1 VYATYFSRWS
11 PAAWRWLLVLLALLL
26 GSRAAQAQIVDDST
40 KMVYGPK
47 TTRVIYEREVLRDS
61 LSGTPIDT
69 ALTRFPQERFWLH
82 DTTFQ
87 QNLGAFATASR
98 PLLFQPNL
106 ALGTRFGR
114 NAFDRNTRDGSL
126 APYYDSRS
134 PYSFFRF
141 IQGSEG
147 EQVFEISYT
156 RSFKK
161 NFSVGVDYER
171 IASNQV
177 LATAGNQWLVEH
189 NNFTFFTRFQTEDG
203 RYHLLFNYGASRQ
216 RTREQ
221 GGIWPTDTEAANIA
235 GNKDGIGNN
244 LFNYDA
250 ERTYLT
256 GATNIDDRDQVHLF
270 QSYRLAR
277 RGFTAYHVLDGRRQ
291 YNGYTDTALPRLG
304 DGTLLF
310 YPTLPSLDRQSGV
323 YRNIT
328 ATDDRATYRQ
338 VENTVGLLGRTD
350 RVEYNLYGR
359 VRNAS
364 LAMLTT
370 PGPVRLPGS
379 TAPVLRSGVGL
390 PLRTVYN
397 DTYFDAFVG
406 GTAAF
411 NYRTIYAIEVAG
423 EYKFINEYF
432 LRGSIRT
439 GPLSAEALTVSYSPT
454 LTQQKFIGNHYVWP
468 DTLNAF
474 KGDAHVN
481 TFNNVKVNQLS
492 VRLQQ
497 KLPLLK
503 GHAIDASATIVNL
516 TDYVY
521 YDALGRP
528 AQDGANRQLLVLF
541 ARHRFQLGNFF
552 FDNQATY
559 TRGADKDNPALRIP
573 VLVTESRAYY
583 QTSVFKSALRAQ
595 IGAEYNYVSSWRG
608 YNYAPS
614 TQQFYVQDNFLIG
627 AAGIANVY
635 VAADIKSAS
644 IFIKGAYLNQGLIR
658 NGYMTAP
665 YYSGY
670 PRRLQF
676 GVRWRFF
683 N

>member
-1 VYATYFSRWS
+1 
-11 PAAWRWLLVLLALLL
+11 
-26 GSRAAQAQIVDDST
+26 
-40 KMVYGPK
+40 
-47 TTRVIYEREVLRDS
+47 
-61 LSGTPIDT
+61 
-69 ALTRFPQERFWLH
+69 
-82 DTTFQ
+82 
-87 QNLGAFATASR
+87 
-98 PLLFQPNL
+98 
-106 ALGTRFGR
+106 
-114 NAFDRNTRDGSL
+114 
-126 APYYDSRS
+126 
-134 PYSFFRF
+134 
-141 IQGSEG
+141 
-147 EQVFEISYT
+147 
-156 RSFKK
+156 
-161 NFSVGVDYER
+161 
-171 IASNQV
+171 
-177 LATAGNQWLVEH
+177 
-189 NNFTFFTRFQTEDG
+189 
-203 RYHLLFNYGASRQ
+203 
-216 RTREQ
+216 
-221 GGIWPTDTEAANIA
+221 
-235 GNKDGIGNN
+235 
-244 LFNYDA
+244 
-250 ERTYLT
+250 
-256 GATNIDDRDQVHLF
+256 
-270 QSYRLAR
+270 
-277 RGFTAYHVLDGRRQ
+277 
-291 YNGYTDTALPRLG
+291 
-304 DGTLLF
+304 
-310 YPTLPSLDRQSGV
+310 
-323 YRNIT
+323 
-328 ATDDRATYRQ
+328 
-338 VENTVGLLGRTD
+338 
-350 RVEYNLYGR
+350 
-359 VRNAS
+359 
-364 LAMLTT
+364 
-370 PGPVRLPGS
+370 
-379 TAPVLRSGVGL
+379 VLRSGVGL